1 MKSLLDT
8 AVSSQDQMSPPTVG
22 VRARSEVESR
32 ALYARIKS
40 SITEG
45 RFPPGAQ
52 LPTERALSTEYRV
65 ARNTVRK
72 TMAQLMQEGLI
83 IREVGR
89 GTFVT
94 DRKPAGVAPAE
105 PEFSL
110 PELFE
115 ARLLFEPALVDLVV
129 ERATEA
135 DFAAFDAALADM
147 KAADTWIAYKE
158 AKYALHLAIARAS
171 LNRFIARV
179 LEMIIASRRAAGW
192 GRPGGHPGPLAL
204 VRETACRDNAAII
217 AALRA
222 RDATR
227 ARELMRDYL
236 VRTLYS
242 VSGA

>member
-1 MKSLLDT
+1 MSLLDT
-8 AVSSQDQMSPPTVG
+8 AVSSQDEMSAATVG

-40 SITEG
+40 AIAEG
-45 RFPPGAQ
+45 RFAPGAR

-72 TMAQLMQEGLI
+72 TMSQLMREGLI
-83 IREVGR
+83 VREVGR
-89 GTFVT
+89 GTFVAET
-94 DRKPAGVAPAE
+94 KPEGERAPDM
-105 PEFSL
+105 EFSL

-147 KAADTWIAYKE
+147 EAADTWIAYKE

-171 LNRFIARV
+171 LNRFITRV
-179 LEMIIASRRAAGW
+179 LEMIVASRRAAGW
-192 GRPGGHPGPLAL
+192 GRPGGHPGPLVL
-204 VRETACRDNAAII
+204 VRQTACRDNAAII

-222 RDATR
+222 RDAAR